1 MNKNLNEDLDDILD
15 EINKNEIL
23 KSIKLFSDINDNMIV
38 NYKIIVYYEEQYD
51 KKKIMIEYEN
61 LITFNNN
68 ASIIELLEYI
78 YDYFEIKVAKYKNYL
93 NYNYVDILKY
103 IRNVKINDRKIY
115 IYSEYNRLDE
125 RNMITKIFRSETII
139 NIINFINKKFNENID
154 KNYIYLEFEIKLF

>member
-93 NYNYVDILKY
+93 HYNYADILKY

-139 NIINFINKKFNENID
+139 NIINFINKKFNEDID

>member
-68 ASIIELLEYI
+68 ASIIELLEYV
-78 YDYFEIKVAKYKNYL
+78 YD
-93 NYNYVDILKY
+93 
-103 IRNVKINDRKIY
+103 
-115 IYSEYNRLDE
+115 
-125 RNMITKIFRSETII
+125 
-139 NIINFINKKFNENID
+139 
-154 KNYIYLEFEIKLF
+154 

>member
-93 NYNYVDILKY
+93 HYNYADILKY